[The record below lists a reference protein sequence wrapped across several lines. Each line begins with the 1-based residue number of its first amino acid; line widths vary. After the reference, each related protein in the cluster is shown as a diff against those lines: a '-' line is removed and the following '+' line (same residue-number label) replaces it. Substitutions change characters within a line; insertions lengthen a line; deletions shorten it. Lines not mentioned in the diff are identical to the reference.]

1 MKKIISILMI
11 AMLAIALTACGS
23 DDKDKKASD
32 SKDKAKT
39 SQAENQKK
47 QEEQMKEMQK
57 KMDAQKVD
65 DKKVVATVNDEKII
79 GKDYNMALSSSQ
91 MQMQQMGQDPS
102 SKDAAKQIKDQTVE
116 SLIGQSLILQDAE
129 KKGYKA
135 SDKEVNDQLS
145 QTKKQYKD
153 EKKFAAALKQANL
166 SESDLKGQIADGIAS
181 QKYIKKEVP
190 ADKVSDKEI
199 QDYYNKYAKQSTG
212 KDQKAPKLE
221 EVKPQIKQQLAQQ
234 KQQEKL
240 VKKVQ
245 DLKKNAKIDVKI

>member
-1 MKKIISILMI
+1 MKKIISILMV

-32 SKDKAKT
+32 TNDKAKT
-39 SQAENQKK
+39 SQADQKK
-47 QEEQMKEMQK
+47 QEEQMKDMQK
-57 KMDAQKVD
+57 KLDAQKVD
-65 DKKVVATVNDEKII
+65 EKKVVATVNNDKIV

-102 SKDAAKQIKDQTVE
+102 SKEAAKQIKDQTVE

-181 QKYIKKEVP
+181 QKYIEKEVP

-221 EVKPQIKQQLAQQ
+221 EVKPQIKQQLEQQ